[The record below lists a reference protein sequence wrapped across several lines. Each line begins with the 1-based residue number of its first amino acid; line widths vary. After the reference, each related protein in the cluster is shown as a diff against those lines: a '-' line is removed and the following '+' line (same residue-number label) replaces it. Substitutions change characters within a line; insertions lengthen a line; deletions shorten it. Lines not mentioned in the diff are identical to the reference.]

1 MNLLETS
8 VACWVVVVD
17 EVPPVVGK
25 LVLLHCWVQLV
36 RCWLEQDWK
45 RKEVLKGSVM
55 ITIKSFEMDQQNKKK
70 LTRRYI
76 IVHTNLDKMNPKNSE
91 FCNIVNI
98 IQLPL

>member
-1 MNLLETS
+1 MAENPNYLLEAQMNLLETS

-70 LTRRYI
+70 I
-76 IVHTNLDKMNPKNSE
+76 NPQIYYK
-91 FCNIVNI
+91 
-98 IQLPL
+98 